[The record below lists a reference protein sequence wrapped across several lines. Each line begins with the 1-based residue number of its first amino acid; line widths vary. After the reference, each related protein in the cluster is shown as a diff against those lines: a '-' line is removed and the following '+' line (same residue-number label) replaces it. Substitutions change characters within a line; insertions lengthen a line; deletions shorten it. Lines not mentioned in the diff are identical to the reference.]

1 MCDVDP
7 ELNEGYEDMVFPL
20 LLHYKYPENE
30 FNTSYLFSFHQHEA
44 KFKKDHKSTWM
55 VSGIKYSEIQAKT
68 QRYIENFKNKNF
80 NIKEIKRQI
89 NEEWDKRWENPETT
103 YVGKKD
109 TYLYF

>member
-1 MCDVDP
+1 
-7 ELNEGYEDMVFPL
+7 MV
-20 LLHYKYPENE
+20 H
-30 FNTSYLFSFHQHEA
+30 
-44 KFKKDHKSTWM
+44 
-55 VSGIKYSEIQAKT
+55 GIKYSEIQAKT

-103 YVGKKD
+103 YVGTKN

>member
-1 MCDVDP
+1 
-7 ELNEGYEDMVFPL
+7 MVR
-20 LLHYKYPENE
+20 
-30 FNTSYLFSFHQHEA
+30 
-44 KFKKDHKSTWM
+44 
-55 VSGIKYSEIQAKT
+55 GIKYSEIQAKT

-103 YVGKKD
+103 YVGEKD

>member
-1 MCDVDP
+1 
-7 ELNEGYEDMVFPL
+7 MVR
-20 LLHYKYPENE
+20 
-30 FNTSYLFSFHQHEA
+30 
-44 KFKKDHKSTWM
+44 
-55 VSGIKYSEIQAKT
+55 GIKYSEIQAKT

-103 YVGKKD
+103 HVGKKD

>member
-1 MCDVDP
+1 
-7 ELNEGYEDMVFPL
+7 MVR
-20 LLHYKYPENE
+20 
-30 FNTSYLFSFHQHEA
+30 
-44 KFKKDHKSTWM
+44 
-55 VSGIKYSEIQAKT
+55 GIKYSEIQAKT

>member
-20 LLHYKYPENE
+20 LLHYKYPEYE

-44 KFKKDHKSTWM
+44 KFKKDNKYKWM
-55 VSGIKYSEIQAKT
+55 VSGINKSENQKKT
-68 QRYIENFKNKNF
+68 QRYIESFKNKNF

-89 NEEWDKRWENPETT
+89 NEE
-103 YVGKKD
+103 
-109 TYLYF
+109 